1 MLRTL
6 KIQGFKSIADL
17 ELELGRVNCL
27 IGANGVGKSNVLE
40 ALGILGAAA
49 SGVVDDESLLRRGVR
64 IFERKRAIL
73 HAKAAVADDAAAIMG
88 SANLDARAFYLNRE
102 VLATVLDETFAK
114 DLRAELEYDFTQS
127 REVKLQEVDRLPW
140 QQRLKQRLAFAI
152 SPLL

>member
-6 KIQGFKSIADL
+6 TIQGFKSIANL

-64 IFERKRAIL
+64 AGTPRLYKTSFAGLRTR
-73 HAKAAVADDAAAIMG
+73 HT
-88 SANLDARAFYLNRE
+88 SAWASPPARTRRIA
-102 VLATVLDETFAK
+102 
-114 DLRAELEYDFTQS
+114 
-127 REVKLQEVDRLPW
+127 
-140 QQRLKQRLAFAI
+140 
-152 SPLL
+152 SPCSIRWMRQNPPGPTKPKP